1 MRFTHF
7 PPILIFIFGALL
19 VTGGYQWGVWSA
31 SNQPALEAG
40 GSTKISQT
48 TQPNGLSFGLF
59 WQAWGIIH
67 NQFVGNPDDAKLEE
81 GAIEGMVKSLDD
93 PYTVYLDPEAAKDLQ
108 DGLEGVFSGIGAEV
122 AVKNRQLLIVS
133 PLPDSPAEKAG
144 LKPQDEVQKIDGESV
159 AELTFVEAVRKIR
172 GADGSVVTL
181 TINREGFDQPREIA
195 VIRGQIVVKSVEF
208 SVRSDEFAYLK
219 ITGFH
224 KDTTSLV
231 QAALDTFIAQN
242 VKGIILDLRGD
253 PGGLLDQGINIAS
266 LFLPTDAVIVKQK
279 NHQGEVTVFTTSLSA
294 KVPSLPL
301 VVLVNKGSAS
311 AAEIVAGALQ
321 DFGRAKLVGETT
333 FGKGSVQQ
341 LEDLRNG
348 GQLKVTVAHWLTPKD
363 RLING
368 TGIDPDIIVVR
379 TDEDEAA
386 GRDPQ
391 LDRAVEELK
400 NQK

>member
-1 MRFTHF
+1 M
-7 PPILIFIFGALL
+7 
-19 VTGGYQWGVWSA
+19 
-31 SNQPALEAG
+31 
-40 GSTKISQT
+40 
-48 TQPNGLSFGLF
+48 
-59 WQAWGIIH
+59 
-67 NQFVGNPDDAKLEE
+67 
-81 GAIEGMVKSLDD
+81 
-93 PYTVYLDPEAAKDLQ
+93 
-108 DGLEGVFSGIGAEV
+108 
-122 AVKNRQLLIVS
+122 
-133 PLPDSPAEKAG
+133 
-144 LKPQDEVQKIDGESV
+144 
-159 AELTFVEAVRKIR
+159 
-172 GADGSVVTL
+172 
-181 TINREGFDQPREIA
+181 
-195 VIRGQIVVKSVEF
+195 
-208 SVRSDEFAYLK
+208 
-219 ITGFH
+219 
-224 KDTTSLV
+224 
-231 QAALDTFIAQN
+231 
-242 VKGIILDLRGD
+242 
-253 PGGLLDQGINIAS
+253 
-266 LFLPTDAVIVKQK
+266 IVKQK

>member
-181 TINREGFDQPREIA
+181 TINREGFDQPRDIA

-348 GQLKVTVAHWLTPKD
+348 GQLIVTVAHWLTPKD
-363 RLING
+363 
-368 TGIDPDIIVVR
+368 
-379 TDEDEAA
+379 
-386 GRDPQ
+386 
-391 LDRAVEELK
+391 
-400 NQK
+400 